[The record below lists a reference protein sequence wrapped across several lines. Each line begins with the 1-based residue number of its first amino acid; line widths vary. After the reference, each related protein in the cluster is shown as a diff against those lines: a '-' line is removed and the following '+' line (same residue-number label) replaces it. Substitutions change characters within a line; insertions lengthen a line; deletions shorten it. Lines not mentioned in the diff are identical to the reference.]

1 MGSALSMLFGG
12 GAAKAAAKKAGDA
25 VKGAGAKVGGA
36 AKKMGNVFRR
46 KAKYTEERVMSYTE
60 PPPET
65 LMSDKYMEA
74 FVPGTYMTDKYTGSG
89 GTSMQPGDYVGL
101 PAAKTKTGTPTKPP
115 TAAKANYPDLAP
127 PVTRGP
133 GVSGYLNNHPALP
146 GGDVNDA
153 MPLSPMVEKVVHP
166 INFSLILLT
175 ILFIVFV
182 SMRK

>member
-1 MGSALSMLFGG
+1 MGSLISLLSGG
-12 GAAKAAAKKAGDA
+12 GAAKKAAKKAGAA
-25 VKGAGAKVGGA
+25 VKGARAKVG
-36 AKKMGNVFRR
+36 KVFRR

-60 PPPET
+60 PPPGT

-89 GTSMQPGDYVGL
+89 GTSTRPDVYVGL
-101 PAAKTKTGTPTKPP
+101 PAAKTKTGTPTKSP
-115 TAAKANYPDLAP
+115 TVAKAKYPDLAP
-127 PVTRGP
+127 PVTQGP

-153 MPLSPMVEKVVHP
+153 MPLSPMVEKVIHP

-182 SMRK
+182 TMRK